1 MLLRKNVIGWWK
13 NLWFV
18 GKKKLYRKGKL
29 KEKKVG
35 KKDLKKKKKKI
46 VFMDKEIIKKKN
58 C

>member
-18 GKKKLYRKGKL
+18 GKEKLYREGKL
-29 KEKKVG
+29 KDKEVG
-35 KKDLKKKKKKI
+35 KKDLKKKKI